1 MIVTRSY
8 ENIPNIPG
16 CSHMICT
23 AKGADHIRKRLCL
36 VIICQIKSLSVE
48 CCESSFPSIEAVSLN
63 GLSNDLNLI
72 ERSCAGIVEA
82 SGDGNGLE
90 HSGGISTSGQS
101 AVVLQDELRIKLTN
115 GENIASFN
123 ADNAPAFAQLA
134 DQQVQS
140 CLVAIIGESLFE
152 VGITGGNQIH
162 PVADI
167 DSSADVS
174 SVFANI
180 VDYRV
185 LGDNCP

>member
-1 MIVTRSY
+1 
-8 ENIPNIPG
+8 
-16 CSHMICT
+16 MICT

-123 ADNAPAFAQLA
+123 ADNAPAFAQVEDVLRV
-134 DQQVQS
+134 D
-140 CLVAIIGESLFE
+140 
-152 VGITGGNQIH
+152 
-162 PVADI
+162 
-167 DSSADVS
+167 ADVDRTAAVQQRHQRRFDTPVVRAPRS
-174 SVFANI
+174 
-180 VDYRV
+180 
-185 LGDNCP
+185 DNPPFLSDPKRISP